1 MDKSST
7 FATNNNSNN
16 KSMKKRDYD
25 RVCDVMNV
33 AETVC
38 LGLASAAAG
47 VLAVANVARGGGL
60 AATLVLGGAAAM
72 LGLLTASEVKEMRR
86 TGR

>member
-1 MDKSST
+1 MIYST
-7 FATNNNSNN
+7 FAPNNNPNN

-33 AETVC
+33 AEAVC